1 MIKTNIKNTKIVG
14 NLDKYKAELKLIH
27 NEMIHGKKGLGSDFL
42 GWVEWPN
49 NYDKTEWDKMK
60 AVANKLLQLKID
72 VLVVIGIGGSYLGS
86 RAGIEMINGLYSKSQ
101 VEIIYVGHT
110 MSSTYTKQVLEYLEN
125 KHFAINVI
133 SKSGTTTEPAIAF
146 RIFKQLLERKLKNK
160 KEISQLIVVTT
171 DKEKGVLKELAI
183 KEGYETFV
191 IPDNIGGR
199 FSVLT
204 AVGIFPML
212 IAGVNIDDIM
222 FGAKEAY
229 NDLNCE
235 YNDAYLYGLSRYILN
250 KDYNYKA
257 EMLANYE
264 IQMQT
269 FNEWWKQLFGES
281 EGKNEQGLLPV
292 SVVFSTDLHSMG
304 QYIQEG
310 TKILFETVL
319 KFNKVDLENDI
330 HINNDNQNL
339 DKLNYLSHLTLNE
352 INYIACDAVVD
363 AHFKVG
369 KVDNIILELSQPM
382 NAKMFGYLVYFF
394 FKACAMSA
402 YLLKLN
408 PFNQP
413 GVEVYKKNMF
423 ELLKK

>member
-1 MIKTNIKNTKIVG
+1 
-14 NLDKYKAELKLIH
+14 
-27 NEMIHGKKGLGSDFL
+27 
-42 GWVEWPN
+42 
-49 NYDKTEWDKMK
+49 
-60 AVANKLLQLKID
+60 
-72 VLVVIGIGGSYLGS
+72 
-86 RAGIEMINGLYSKSQ
+86 
-101 VEIIYVGHT
+101 
-110 MSSTYTKQVLEYLEN
+110 
-125 KHFAINVI
+125 
-133 SKSGTTTEPAIAF
+133 
-146 RIFKQLLERKLKNK
+146 
-160 KEISQLIVVTT
+160 
-171 DKEKGVLKELAI
+171 
-183 KEGYETFV
+183 
-191 IPDNIGGR
+191 
-199 FSVLT
+199 
-204 AVGIFPML
+204 
-212 IAGVNIDDIM
+212 
-222 FGAKEAY
+222 
-229 NDLNCE
+229 
-235 YNDAYLYGLSRYILN
+235 
-250 KDYNYKA
+250 
-257 EMLANYE
+257 MLANYE

-281 EGKNEQGLLPV
+281 EGKNQQGLLPV

-330 HINNDNQNL
+330 HINSDNQNL